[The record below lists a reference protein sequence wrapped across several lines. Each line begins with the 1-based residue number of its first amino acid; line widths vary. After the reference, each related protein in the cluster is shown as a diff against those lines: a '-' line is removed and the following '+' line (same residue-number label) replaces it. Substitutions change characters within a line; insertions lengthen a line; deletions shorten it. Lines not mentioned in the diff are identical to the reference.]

1 MGLLQ
6 QLWQKSES
14 KKHSLGICIPDASKS
29 KREAIVKEEGI
40 AAGRGFIVLGI
51 FHVHDSL
58 MVQGE
63 AWATIRKKDNVRLKG
78 KKIAVHDIQV
88 EGKSTGLIKE
98 GQMGALFLKSENG
111 KQPIIR
117 IGDTLLF

>member
-6 QLWQKSES
+6 QLWQKSEG
-14 KKHSLGICIPDASKS
+14 KRHSLGICIPDASRG
-29 KREAIVKEEGI
+29 KREARVKEEAI
-40 AAGRGFIVLGI
+40 AGGRGFIVLGI

-63 AWATIRKKDNVRLKG
+63 AYATIRKKDKVGLKG
-78 KKIAVHDIQV
+78 KKLVVHDIQV

-98 GQMGALFLKSENG
+98 GQMGALFLKAEKG